1 MIYLLSRSKGPKQPQ
16 FCRLL
21 VRQLREVFQ
30 LGKKALSASI
40 TRESMQIL
48 LTSEVEI
55 T

>member
-1 MIYLLSRSKGPKQPQ
+1 MGPKQPQ

-30 LGKKALSASI
+30 LGKKALSAGK